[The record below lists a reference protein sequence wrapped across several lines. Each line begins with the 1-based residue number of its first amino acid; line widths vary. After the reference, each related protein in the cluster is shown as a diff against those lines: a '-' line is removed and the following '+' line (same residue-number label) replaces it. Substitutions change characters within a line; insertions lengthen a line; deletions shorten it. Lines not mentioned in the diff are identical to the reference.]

1 MEKVVGYVGRSHECQ
16 LLAAVSDDLDLK
28 AEYLKL
34 AELWLDLAEER
45 QELLNEAGIN
55 RPH

>member
-16 LLAAVSDDLDLK
+16 MLAAVTADVDLK
-28 AEYLKL
+28 AEYMRL

-45 QELLNEAGIN
+45 QELLKVAGVDK
-55 RPH
+55 PH